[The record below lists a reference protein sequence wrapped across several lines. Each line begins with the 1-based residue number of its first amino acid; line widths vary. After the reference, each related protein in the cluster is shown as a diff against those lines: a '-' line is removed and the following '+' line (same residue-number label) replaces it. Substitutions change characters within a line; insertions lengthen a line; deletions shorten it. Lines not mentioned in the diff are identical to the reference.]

1 MKIEL
6 GGYTSVAAHAGGTA
20 FNDAT
25 RAVKIITF
33 TGQPK
38 NAETVTVDS
47 HVFTFSDDS
56 SVLAFEAPPRSFT
69 GRYPGGHTRTIRIGD
84 TIADTVENLLVS
96 IKFCP
101 PVNEKALVAR
111 GSTNQIINITYRK
124 CGTDGNSYTVSEDA
138 TYVAVTT
145 SAATNA
151 GDARYSVARGFVA
164 GSATTIALAIPKSIR
179 GDGKASLEGG
189 VCTEQKPST
198 IKSSASPGLTVTK
211 TDTHGVTIN
220 VPTSIGGDAADV
232 EVKITTGDD
241 TGGAIDA
248 SNIIGV
254 GASTGDLTTITSAVV
269 DAINGT
275 ANDRVTF
282 GADAA
287 ATGIEGV
294 TASVMD
300 GSAGTVKLEATL
312 GGTDG
317 DTITLADTGGSSWKV
332 SATPLTGGGDGT
344 ISMTVQA
351 GEYYPIVT
359 CGCDKA
365 ITLVR

>member
-1 MKIEL
+1 
-6 GGYTSVAAHAGGTA
+6 
-20 FNDAT
+20 
-25 RAVKIITF
+25 
-33 TGQPK
+33 
-38 NAETVTVDS
+38 
-47 HVFTFSDDS
+47 
-56 SVLAFEAPPRSFT
+56 
-69 GRYPGGHTRTIRIGD
+69 
-84 TIADTVENLLVS
+84 
-96 IKFCP
+96 
-101 PVNEKALVAR
+101 
-111 GSTNQIINITYRK
+111 
-124 CGTDGNSYTVSEDA
+124 
-138 TYVAVTT
+138 
-145 SAATNA
+145 
-151 GDARYSVARGFVA
+151 
-164 GSATTIALAIPKSIR
+164 
-179 GDGKASLEGG
+179 
-189 VCTEQKPST
+189 
-198 IKSSASPGLTVTK
+198 
-211 TDTHGVTIN
+211 
-220 VPTSIGGDAADV
+220 
-232 EVKITTGDD
+232 KITTGDD